1 MKTLKRLSYA
11 LPLLALSQASWSYP
25 FDQAASDYS
34 QIQRLEAS
42 RLGQEKKIPAGIL
55 PSGAFLGLD
64 DVKIRLQDKPDLKT
78 PTVDK
83 AFSKAIEKFLGKEAE
98 DYGVAVLD
106 LSDME
111 HPLYAEHQATKLF
124 NPGSVGKLAVAIAFF
139 QALADAYPD
148 DVEARKK
155 IMRDTQII
163 ADKFIIH
170 DHHKVP
176 VWNAET
182 QKRRWRALKIGDSTN
197 LWGYLDWMLS
207 ASSNAAASM
216 VLKQAMLIKHY
227 GTQYPVSAEEEK
239 HFFKK
244 TPVKERMALLDTVLH
259 ESITRNGLKLKS
271 FRQGGFFTRHGK
283 ARVPGTSS
291 QASPR
296 ELVKFLLFLEQGKI
310 VDAFSSQEIKRLLY
324 ITRKRIRY
332 ASHPA
337 LNSSAVYFKSGSY
350 YKCVPEEG
358 FKCGKYMGNKLNWM
372 NSVITVESPGNLK
385 KKRPPTHYM
394 VTVMSNVK
402 RKNSAVAHQTLAM
415 RIHRLIESYHQDKL
429 AELEKAP

>member
-11 LPLLALSQASWSYP
+11 LPLLALSQVGWSYP

-64 DVKIRLQDKPDLKT
+64 AIQSRLKEKADLQI
-78 PTVDK
+78 PAVDR
-83 AFSKAIEKFLGKEAE
+83 AFSQAVEKFLGKEAE

-106 LSDME
+106 LSDIDN
-111 HPLYAEHQATKLF
+111 PLYAEHQASKLF
-124 NPGSVGKLAVAIAFF
+124 NPGSVGKLAVAIGLF
-139 QALADAYPD
+139 QALADTYPD
-148 DVEARKK
+148 DAEAREK
-155 IMRDTQII
+155 ILRNTQII
-163 ADKFIIH
+163 ADRFIIH

-176 VWNAET
+176 IWNAKT
-182 QKRRWRALKIGDSTN
+182 QKRRWRALKIGDTTN

-227 GTQYPVSAEEEK
+227 GTQYPVSIEEEK

-259 ESITRNGLKLKS
+259 ESITRNGLKLKA

-296 ELVKFLLFLEQGKI
+296 EMVKFLLFLEQGKI

-337 LNSSAVYFKSGSY
+337 LNKSAVYFKSGSY

-358 FKCGKYMGNKLNWM
+358 FKCGKYMGNKFNWM

-429 AELEKAP
+429 TELEKAP